1 MASSR
6 RLGVK
11 SSKTRNLL
19 VEAADQLLT
28 DEGYHAVSA
37 RRVAERAGLK
47 PQLVHYYFQTMDEL
61 IVAVFH
67 RACEQDLEQ
76 HERAL
81 ADREPLKALW
91 RLHANRSDT
100 KRMMEFIAIGS
111 HRETL
116 QAEIALA
123 AERFRNLQAATVAK
137 VLAKRG
143 IDEAAFPA
151 GAMVLLMAA
160 ISRAL
165 VMETTL
171 GVSSAHAELRGL
183 FETFLDYVEPSAVDT
198 PK

>member
-1 MASSR
+1 M
-6 RLGVK
+6 K

-19 VEAADQLLT
+19 IEAADLLLT
-28 DEGYHAVSA
+28 EEGYHAISA

-61 IVAVFH
+61 IVAVFQ
-67 RACEQDLEQ
+67 RACEQDFEQ

-81 ADREPLKALW
+81 SDPQPLKALW

-116 QAEIALA
+116 RAEIARA
-123 AERFRNLQAATVAK
+123 AERFRNLQAAAVAK
-137 VLAKRG
+137 ALDNRG
-143 IDEAAFPA
+143 IDAAACPP

-165 VMETTL
+165 VMETEL
-171 GVSSAHAELRGL
+171 GVNVAHAELRSMV
-183 FETFLDYVEPSAVDT
+183 ETFLDYLEPTAGAASE
-198 PK
+198 

>member
-1 MASSR
+1 VATSR

-11 SSKTRNLL
+11 NSKTRDRLI
-19 VEAADQLLT
+19 EAADQLLT
-28 DEGYHAVSA
+28 EEGYHAISA
-37 RRVAERAGLK
+37 RRVSEQAGLK
-47 PQLVHYYFQTMDEL
+47 PQLVHYYFQNMDEL
-61 IVAVFH
+61 IVAVFQ
-67 RACEQDLEQ
+67 RACDQDLEQ

-81 ADREPLKALW
+81 ADGEPLKALW

-116 QAEIALA
+116 RAEIALA

-137 VLAKRG
+137 ILAERG
-143 IDEAAFPA
+143 IDEATFPA

-171 GVSSAHAELRGL
+171 GVNVAHADLRAL
-183 FETFLDYVEPSAVDT
+183 FENFLDYLEPSKAK
-198 PK
+198 PAG

>member
-19 VEAADQLLT
+19 IEAADQLLT
-28 DEGYHAVSA
+28 EEGYHAISA
-37 RRVAERAGLK
+37 RRVAEQAGLK
-47 PQLVHYYFQTMDEL
+47 PQLVHYYFQNMDEL
-61 IVAVFH
+61 IVAVFQ
-67 RACEQDLEQ
+67 RACDQDLEQ

-81 ADREPLKALW
+81 ADGEPLKALW

-116 QAEIALA
+116 RAEIAVA
-123 AERFRNLQAATVAK
+123 AERFRNLQATTVAK
-137 VLAKRG
+137 VLEQRG
-143 IDEAAFPA
+143 IDAATFPA

-171 GVSSAHAELRGL
+171 GVNLAHAELRAL
-183 FETFLDYVEPSAVDT
+183 FENFLDYLEPST
-198 PK
+198 PKPGE

>member
-1 MASSR
+1 
-6 RLGVK
+6 VK

-19 VEAADQLLT
+19 IEAADHLLT
-28 DEGYHAVSA
+28 EEGYHAISA
-37 RRVAERAGLK
+37 RRVAEQAGLK

-67 RACEQDLEQ
+67 RACEQDLAQ

-81 ADREPLKALW
+81 SDPEPLKALW
-91 RLHANRSDT
+91 RLHSNRSDT
-100 KRMMEFIAIGS
+100 KRMMEFIAVGS

-116 QAEIALA
+116 RAEIALA
-123 AERFRNLQAATVAK
+123 AERFRNLQAATVAR
-137 VLAKRG
+137 VLKDRG
-143 IDEAAFPA
+143 VDEAALPA

-171 GVSSAHAELRGL
+171 GVNVAHTELRAL
-183 FETFLDYVEPSAVDT
+183 FENFLDYLEPPAGASAE
-198 PK
+198 

>member
-1 MASSR
+1 VASSR

-11 SSKTRNLL
+11 SSKTRDRLI
-19 VEAADQLLT
+19 EAADQLLT
-28 DEGYHAVSA
+28 EEGYHAISA
-37 RRVAERAGLK
+37 RRVSERAGLK
-47 PQLVHYYFQTMDEL
+47 PQLVHYYFQNMDEL
-61 IVAVFH
+61 IVAVFQ
-67 RACEQDLEQ
+67 RACDQDLEQ

-81 ADREPLKALW
+81 ADGEPLKALW

-116 QAEIALA
+116 RAEIALA

-137 VLAKRG
+137 ILAERG
-143 IDEAAFPA
+143 IDEATFPA

-171 GVSSAHAELRGL
+171 GVNVAHADLRAL
-183 FETFLDYVEPSAVDT
+183 FETFLDYLEPSKAK
-198 PK
+198 PAE

>member
-19 VEAADQLLT
+19 IEAADLLLT
-28 DEGYHAVSA
+28 EEGYHAISA

-47 PQLVHYYFQTMDEL
+47 PQLVHYYFQTMDDL
-61 IVAVFH
+61 IVAVFQ
-67 RACEQDLEQ
+67 RACEQDFEQ

-81 ADREPLKALW
+81 ADSQPLKALW

-116 QAEIALA
+116 RAEIARA
-123 AERFRNLQAATVAK
+123 AERFRNLQAAAVAK
-137 VLAKRG
+137 ALETRG
-143 IDEAAFPA
+143 IDAAACPP

-165 VMETTL
+165 VMETEL
-171 GVSSAHAELRGL
+171 GVNVAHADLRRMV
-183 FETFLDYVEPSAVDT
+183 ETFLDYLEPSAGAASE
-198 PK
+198 

>member
-11 SSKTRNLL
+11 NSKTRDRLI
-19 VEAADQLLT
+19 EAADQLLT
-28 DEGYHAVSA
+28 EEGYHVISA
-37 RRVAERAGLK
+37 RRVADQAGLK
-47 PQLVHYYFQTMDEL
+47 PQLVHYYFQNMDEL
-61 IVAVFH
+61 IVAVFQ
-67 RACEQDLEQ
+67 RACDQDLEQ

-81 ADREPLKALW
+81 ADGEPLKALW

-111 HRETL
+111 HHETL
-116 QAEIALA
+116 RAEIALA

-137 VLAKRG
+137 VLEQRG
-143 IDEAAFPA
+143 IDAATFPA

-171 GVSSAHAELRGL
+171 GVNLAHAELRAL
-183 FETFLDYVEPSAVDT
+183 FENFLDYLEPSALR
-198 PK
+198 PSE